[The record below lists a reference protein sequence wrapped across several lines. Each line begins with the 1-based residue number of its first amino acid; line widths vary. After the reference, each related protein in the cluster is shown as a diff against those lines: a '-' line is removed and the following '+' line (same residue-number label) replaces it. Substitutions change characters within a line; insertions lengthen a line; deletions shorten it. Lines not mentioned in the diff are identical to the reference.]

1 MAVRGGLGLFRGKGE
16 GWAPARVPH
25 KEGCLTRVPQG
36 CVASLAAG
44 LQEWSFRVAGR
55 SSGDYYVQPFVRVT
69 VRVTVGGGGN
79 RVY

>member
-1 MAVRGGLGLFRGKGE
+1 MKGGRLPGCRT
-16 GWAPARVPH
+16 RVPH
-25 KEGCLTRVPQG
+25 KGCRKQG